1 MVKKKSKL
9 SLKPSGLDKSIYI
22 SFFLSFLALSGSTVF
37 TLLGSVADY
46 DKDQRYLKNALISE
60 TAVNI
65 IAGITYFYFLKYLY
79 EDSIPL
85 EGITSV
91 RYLDWLITT
100 PLLLLSFALYSS
112 YVTNK
117 NREEGTTFVDVD
129 FTPLTYIIPLNFLML
144 LFGYFGENGYMNK
157 HTAFVISIGFF
168 AILFYFIWDSYIRD
182 KDESLGPLFGVFA
195 AVWLLYGFAYYLPI
209 YSKNIAYNIL
219 DMISKSAFGIFLWLT
234 TVTDLDN

>member
-1 MVKKKSKL
+1 MPAKL
-9 SLKPSGLDKSIYI
+9 NLKPKGLNKTIYI
-22 SFFLSFLALSGSTVF
+22 SFFLSFLALTGSTIF
-37 TLLGSVADY
+37 TLLGSLANY
-46 DKDQRYLKNALISE
+46 TAEQRYLKNALISE

-91 RYLDWLITT
+91 RYLDWVVTT

-117 NREEGTTFVDVD
+117 NRPAGTPFKNVDLK
-129 FTPLTYIIPLNFLML
+129 PLLYIIPLNIVMLFFGFL
-144 LFGYFGENGYMNK
+144 GENGYINK
-157 HTAFVISIGFF
+157 NLAFVLSIGSF
-168 AILFYFIWDSYIRD
+168 AALFYLIWDKYVDGKD
-182 KDESLGPLFGVFA
+182 KSLKDLYAVFTT
-195 AVWLLYGFAYYLPI
+195 VWLLYGVAYYFPL

-219 DMISKSAFGIFLWLT
+219 DMISKSAFGIFLWIT
-234 TVTDLDN
+234 TITDLDN